1 METLVK
7 HIHENLIQACRE
19 GDQKAQ
25 FEIYKLYYKAMYN
38 TALRIVNNI
47 SEAEDIMQEAFL
59 DAFRKI
65 DTFKGEATF
74 GSWLKRIA
82 INKALDSVRR
92 FQETKSIDDIEE
104 IASEAAEEEKEDYME
119 VLSYKM
125 ESVRKALHLLPDN
138 YRVVLSLY
146 LLEGYDHDEIS
157 QILNISNNLSRI
169 RFLRAKRKLVENIRE
184 SDANNMIV
192 HA

>member
-1 METLVK
+1 METIIK
-7 HIHENLIQACRE
+7 HINEDLIQACRA

-65 DTFKGEATF
+65 DTFKGEASF

-82 INKALDSVRR
+82 INKSLDSVRR
-92 FQETKSIDDIEE
+92 FQDTKSIDDVEE
-104 IASEAAEEEKEDYME
+104 IASEPEADEDYME
-119 VLSYKM
+119 VLSYKI
-125 ESVRKALHLLPDN
+125 EAIRKALHLLPDN
-138 YRVVLSLY
+138 YRVILSLY

-157 QILNISNNLSRI
+157 QILSISNNLSRT
-169 RFLRAKRKLVENIRE
+169 RFLRARRKLVKNIRE